1 MLVDPLI
8 TLFVAGI
15 GYLSGSISG
24 ARLIKALFA
33 PQQDILETR
42 VAIPDSEEE
51 LRMAAVNA
59 TTISIHLGRRFGCL
73 TSVIDM
79 LKAAIP
85 TLVFKAAYPD
95 TPYFLLAAALSIV
108 GHNWP
113 LYHRFRGGRGL
124 STIYGAFIV
133 IDPIGAFA
141 TAFAGLLFGLFVMRE
156 FLVAFLAGLWL
167 MVPWFW
173 FRTHDRAHL
182 VYGLA
187 VNLLFFLAAIP
198 DIVQMIQLKR
208 KGVDSDL
215 SLAMDLTPM
224 GRSMKKITTRFRL
237 IKEKKQ

>member
-1 MLVDPLI
+1 MDPLI
-8 TLFVAGI
+8 TVLAASI

-33 PQQDILETR
+33 PQQDITETR
-42 VAIPDSEEE
+42 VAIPGSEEE
-51 LRMAAVNA
+51 LRMAAINA
-59 TTISIHLGRRFGCL
+59 TTVSIHLGRRFGCL

-85 TLVFKAAYPD
+85 TLVLKAAYAD
-95 TPYFLLAAALSIV
+95 MSYFLLAAAMSIV

-133 IDPIGAFA
+133 IDPVGAFA
-141 TAFAGLLFGLFVMRE
+141 TAFTGLLFGLFVIRE
-156 FLVAFLAGLWL
+156 FLVSFLAGLWL

-173 FRTHDRAHL
+173 FRTHDLAHL
-182 VYGLA
+182 VYGLV
-187 VNLLFFLAAIP
+187 VNLLFLLAVLP
-198 DIVQMIQLKR
+198 DMVQIIQLRR

-224 GRSMKKITTRFRL
+224 GRSMKKITTQFGL